1 MKKKMKINDLI
12 QKEMEYMKN
21 VSEGLSISD
30 MVKLKKISDITSI
43 YFDSLA
49 EYSNNHTVEE
59 LDEYK
64 KKLDNEDIFLA
75 I

>member
-1 MKKKMKINDLI
+1 MKINDLI
-12 QKEMEYMKN
+12 QKETEYMKN
-21 VSEGLSISD
+21 VSDGLSISD
-30 MVKLKKISDITSI
+30 MIKLKKISDITSI

-59 LDEYK
+59 LEEYK
-64 KKLDNEDIFLA
+64 KKLDNEDIFLE

>member
-21 VSEGLSISD
+21 VSNGLSISD
-30 MVKLKKISDITSI
+30 MIKLKRISDITSM

-64 KKLDNEDIFLA
+64 KKLNNEDIFLD

>member
-1 MKKKMKINDLI
+1 MKINDLI

>member
-1 MKKKMKINDLI
+1 MKINDLI

-21 VSEGLSISD
+21 VSNGLSISD
-30 MVKLKKISDITSI
+30 MIKLKRISDITSM

-64 KKLDNEDIFLA
+64 KKLNNEDIFLD